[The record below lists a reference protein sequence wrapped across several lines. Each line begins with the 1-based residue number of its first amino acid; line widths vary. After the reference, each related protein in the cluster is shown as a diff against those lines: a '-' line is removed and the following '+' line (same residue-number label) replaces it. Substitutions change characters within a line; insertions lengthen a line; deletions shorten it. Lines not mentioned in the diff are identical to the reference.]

1 MICSSTGLWKNVW
14 ESTASILRC
23 ALFSPS
29 FSPGTEHLYASN
41 SQNSHTRTCVSTCV
55 VYSAVCV
62 HLPTRLPHPP
72 QFPCGSLCCG
82 LPCPF
87 PLHCGCG
94 WRRPSRLG
102 ARLLGMRAFRN
113 AGMQRSTSS
122 ASSPSVAVV
131 RFATTTLEGCA
142 RVLKRRGCE
151 AWLGAAGGRHTN
163 GAGGGSL
170 RRRRWTTSLFICLS
184 VYLPVVPTC
193 TFSTYLA
200 TC

>member
-14 ESTASILRC
+14 ESTASMLRC

-55 VYSAVCV
+55 VYSSLCV
-62 HLPTRLPHPP
+62 HLVCSTARVPLPPPLPAPTSIPI
-72 QFPCGSLCCG
+72 CGSLCCG

-122 ASSPSVAVV
+122 ASSPSAAVV
-131 RFATTTLEGCA
+131 RFATTMLEGCA
-142 RVLKRRGCE
+142 RVLKHRG
-151 AWLGAAGGRHTN
+151 
-163 GAGGGSL
+163 
-170 RRRRWTTSLFICLS
+170 
-184 VYLPVVPTC
+184 
-193 TFSTYLA
+193 
-200 TC
+200 